1 MHKIYIKSFFFSTAG
16 LQEENEDHL
25 FSKVLK
31 VKHFTPEPADK
42 VWQRSRQRSRNFI
55 S

>member
-16 LQEENEDHL
+16 LQEETKII
-25 FSKVLK
+25 FSTKVLK

-42 VWQRSRQRSRNFI
+42 VWQRSR
-55 S
+55 